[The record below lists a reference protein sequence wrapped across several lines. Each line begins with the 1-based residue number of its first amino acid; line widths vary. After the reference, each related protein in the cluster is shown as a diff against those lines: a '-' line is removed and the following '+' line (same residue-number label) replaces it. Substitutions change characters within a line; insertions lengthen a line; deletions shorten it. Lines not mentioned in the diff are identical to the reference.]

1 MKTNVY
7 SVCFR
12 QADCSKTVANS
23 NRIQLSKSYSVLRT
37 ITVVLISLPPPQ
49 AYFFIFFL
57 AQRAI
62 GGLEVGKK
70 VRAGAGSKC
79 GAREQG
85 RWDHYIKKT
94 GDDWGRGRDK
104 ITFKM

>member
-1 MKTNVY
+1 MIGV
-7 SVCFR
+7 SHLHSGR
-12 QADCSKTVANS
+12 QD
-23 NRIQLSKSYSVLRT
+23 
-37 ITVVLISLPPPQ
+37 LPPQ
-49 AYFFIFFL
+49 TFLTFFFLFL

-62 GGLEVGKK
+62 GRLEVGKK

-85 RWDHYIKKT
+85 AMGSLCQKT
-94 GDDWGRGRDK
+94 GHDWGRGRDK

>member
-1 MKTNVY
+1 MIGV
-7 SVCFR
+7 SHLHSGR
-12 QADCSKTVANS
+12 QD
-23 NRIQLSKSYSVLRT
+23 
-37 ITVVLISLPPPQ
+37 LPPQ
-49 AYFFIFFL
+49 TFLTFFFLFL

-62 GGLEVGKK
+62 GRLEVGKK

-85 RWDHYIKKT
+85 RWDHYVKKT